1 MSVST
6 TTNHSDEPRNGQ
18 ADDGQTG
25 RFPRDCFTGN
35 ILHPVSGENG
45 PRPCPATDDGLS
57 GALPHGNGIVGRFAP
72 SPTGRLHLGNIASML
87 VAWLAARV
95 LGGRVLL
102 RIEDIDLPRAV
113 KDADKWIM
121 DDLHWLG
128 LDWDGEP
135 VWQSRRLDLYEH
147 ELRKIAGLRLLGPD
161 GEPSDERA
169 VFPCFCSRKDLREAS
184 APQGSDGFVIYPGTC
199 RHFASDPTMTGS
211 ALFADPSAVPGR
223 AGEDCVEGGACEG
236 GACESDACEGGS
248 PEAGLLAR
256 RHSLRLAMPRP
267 GAPQSVQSFVDALYG
282 PQSWDLPRDIG
293 DVVVRRSDRLFAYQ
307 LVVVIDDLFQG
318 VTQIVRGRDLLR
330 STAVQ
335 MWIRRCLLAAGEG
348 DDYAQQYQGPVVN
361 PSSAGLSSVP
371 SSGTPTPQV
380 PMYLHTPLI
389 LGTDGKRLAKRDGAL
404 EVATLREHG
413 VPADAVI
420 GYLAAVLGLQPGRN
434 GLRDTKNNGSRGIQ
448 GSFAASGPLT
458 DFEPISAADL
468 LHSLTWESLI
478 ARLRGADGEPH
489 DHAVDPQV
497 VEEAVR

>member
-1 MSVST
+1 MTSQAGRESSVAQMCGT
-6 TTNHSDEPRNGQ
+6 TPDAQ
-18 ADDGQTG
+18 
-25 RFPRDCFTGN
+25 
-35 ILHPVSGENG
+35 VSVGKS
-45 PRPCPATDDGLS
+45 PATQPS
-57 GALPHGNGIVGRFAP
+57 PIVGRFAP

-121 DDLHWLG
+121 DDLHWLC

-135 VWQSRRLDLYEH
+135 VWQSRRLDLYEQ

-199 RHFASDPTMTGS
+199 RHYASDPAMTGS
-211 ALFADPSAVPGR
+211 ALFGDSSAVPGR
-223 AGEDCVEGGACEG
+223 VDEDDEDCVENGALEDS
-236 GACESDACEGGS
+236 AREERLSD
-248 PEAGLLAR
+248 AGLLAR

-267 GAPQSVQSFVDALYG
+267 GAPQCVQGFIDALYG
-282 PQSWDLPRDIG
+282 PQSWDLSRDIG

-307 LVVVIDDLFQG
+307 LVVVIDDLLQG

-348 DDYAQQYQGPVVN
+348 DDFAQHYQGPV
-361 PSSAGLSSVP
+361 ATDTASVP
-371 SSGTPTPQV
+371 TSAPTPQA

-389 LGTDGKRLAKRDGAL
+389 LGTDGRRLAKRDGAL
-404 EVATLREHG
+404 EVATLRERG

-420 GYLAAVLGLQPGRN
+420 GYLAAVLGLQPGPD

-448 GSFAASGPLT
+448 DSFAASGPIT
-458 DFEPISAADL
+458 DFEPVSAADL
-468 LHSLTWESLI
+468 LHSLTWDSLL

-489 DHAVDPQV
+489 DHEVDPRV
-497 VEEAVR
+497 IEEAVR

>member
-1 MSVST
+1 MSVGKS
-6 TTNHSDEPRNGQ
+6 
-18 ADDGQTG
+18 
-25 RFPRDCFTGN
+25 
-35 ILHPVSGENG
+35 
-45 PRPCPATDDGLS
+45 PATQAS
-57 GALPHGNGIVGRFAP
+57 PIVGRFAP

-87 VAWLAARV
+87 VAWLAARL

-113 KDADKWIM
+113 PDADKWIM

-135 VWQSRRLDLYEH
+135 VWQSRRLDLYEQ
-147 ELRKIAGLRLLGPD
+147 ELRKIAGLRLLSPD
-161 GEPSDERA
+161 GGPSDERA

-199 RHFASDPTMTGS
+199 RHFTSDPAMTGIALFDDLS
-211 ALFADPSAVPGR
+211 ALTGRVGRGSAEEGTAEGR
-223 AGEDCVEGGACEG
+223 S
-236 GACESDACEGGS
+236 SD
-248 PEAGLLAR
+248 AGLLSR

-267 GAPQSVQSFVDALYG
+267 GAPQGTQSFVDALYG

-307 LVVVIDDLFQG
+307 LVVVIDDLLQG

-348 DDYAQQYQGPVVN
+348 DSYAQRYEGPVVTD
-361 PSSAGLSSVP
+361 PQAPDLPAVLSP
-371 SSGTPTPQV
+371 AA

-389 LGTDGKRLAKRDGAL
+389 LGTDGRRLAKRDGAL

-420 GYLAAVLGLQPGRN
+420 GYLAAVLGLQPRRD
-434 GLRDTKNNGSRGIQ
+434 GLRDNEDNGPRGTQ
-448 GSFAASGPLT
+448 GCFTASGPIT

-468 LHSLTWESLI
+468 LHSLTWDSLL
-478 ARLRGADGEPH
+478 ARLCGADGEPH

>member
-1 MSVST
+1 MS
-6 TTNHSDEPRNGQ
+6 
-18 ADDGQTG
+18 
-25 RFPRDCFTGN
+25 
-35 ILHPVSGENG
+35 
-45 PRPCPATDDGLS
+45 
-57 GALPHGNGIVGRFAP
+57 GIMGRFAP

-113 KDADKWIM
+113 PDADKWIM

-135 VWQSRRLDLYEH
+135 VWQSRRLDLYEQ
-147 ELRKIAGLRLLGPD
+147 ELHKIAVLRLLGPD

-199 RHFASDPTMTGS
+199 RHFASDPAMTGS
-211 ALFADPSAVPGR
+211 ALFDDRSAVSGL
-223 AGEDCVEGGACEG
+223 EGVDSA
-236 GACESDACEGGS
+236 ESDALEDGACGGRS
-248 PEAGLLAR
+248 SDAGLLAR

-267 GAPQSVQSFVDALYG
+267 GAPQCVQSFVDALYG

-307 LVVVIDDLFQG
+307 LVVVIDDLLQG

-330 STAVQ
+330 STAAQ

-348 DDYAQQYQGPVVN
+348 DEYAQQYQGPVAN

-371 SSGTPTPQV
+371 SSGTPTPQS

-404 EVATLREHG
+404 EVATLRERC

-420 GYLAAVLGLQPGRN
+420 GYLAAVLGLRPGRD
-434 GLRDTKNNGSRGIQ
+434 GLRDGENNGSSGTRG
-448 GSFAASGPLT
+448 SSAFSGHIT

-468 LHSLTWESLI
+468 LHSLTWDSLL
-478 ARLRGADGEPH
+478 ARLCGTGGEPH
-489 DHAVDPQV
+489 DHMVDPQV
-497 VEEAVR
+497 IEEALR